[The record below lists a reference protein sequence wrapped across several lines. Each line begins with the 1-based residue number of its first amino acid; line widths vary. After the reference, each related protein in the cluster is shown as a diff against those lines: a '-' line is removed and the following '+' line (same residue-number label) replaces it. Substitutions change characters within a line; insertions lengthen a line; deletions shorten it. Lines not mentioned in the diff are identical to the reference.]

1 MNRKRSRLENMFPI
15 EVHRSSEVDRE
26 SVVREEYEPQE
37 STPKQ
42 VIGMSFGE
50 EKNINFIFSFFMF
63 NSILQF

>member
-15 EVHRSSEVDRE
+15 EVHRSAEGDRE

-37 STPKQ
+37 TPKQ

-50 EKNINFIFSFFMF
+50 EKT
-63 NSILQF
+63 